1 LLLEFQ
7 ALDERLWPRVRTAIG
22 RLLRDQFVHTDDHG
36 SRSILETLHSAKV
49 RAFLESYFD
58 AAGYR
63 IIFNQI
69 EGWAGLLPDLETNS
83 APRMRIDE
91 TLLLLLLRRI
101 WEEAVQTGDLQARA
115 CVLITLNEAYDAYQD
130 MLRNRRP
137 ALSIGDFQTVL
148 QNLERRAVIRLGR
161 FDEELQD
168 RELSIRPI
176 VTILAGDDFMA
187 VLEPLLTRPE
197 LADDDLDEDTPAE
210 TAP

>member
-49 RAFLESYFD
+49 RTFLESYFD

-91 TLLLLLLRRI
+91 RCCCSCCAGSGRK
-101 WEEAVQTGDLQARA
+101 RF
-115 CVLITLNEAYDAYQD
+115 
-130 MLRNRRP
+130 RP
-137 ALSIGDFQTVL
+137 ATC
-148 QNLERRAVIRLGR
+148 RRG
-161 FDEELQD
+161 
-168 RELSIRPI
+168 
-176 VTILAGDDFMA
+176 
-187 VLEPLLTRPE
+187 
-197 LADDDLDEDTPAE
+197 PAC
-210 TAP
+210 